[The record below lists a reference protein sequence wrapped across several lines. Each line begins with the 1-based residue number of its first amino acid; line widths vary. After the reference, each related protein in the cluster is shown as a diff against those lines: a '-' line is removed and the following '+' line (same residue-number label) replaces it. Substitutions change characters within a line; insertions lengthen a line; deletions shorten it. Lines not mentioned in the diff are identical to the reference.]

1 MIRLVVLEDEKAAS
15 NALLD
20 CIKRY
25 SEESKQ
31 LFDVVTYDNALDF
44 IDKYKVSADVIF
56 MDIQMPY
63 LNGMDAAKRVREM
76 DENVVIVFVTN
87 LARYAIEAYEVNAYD
102 FVLKPVRYSAFAM
115 KMDRICRYVER
126 NRSDAKLLTVITRE
140 VKKRVLVS
148 DIKYVEVRNH
158 EVILHC
164 ADEDVKFRGTLSS
177 VAEELR
183 ESEFALCNS
192 CYLVNLKYVTEIDG
206 DTVTVGGEKLR
217 ISQPKRKQFVREV
230 AKYIGGSD

>member
-1 MIRLVVLEDEKAAS
+1 MIRLVVLEDEKTACD
-15 NALLD
+15 ALLGY
-20 CIKRY
+20 IKRY
-25 SEESKQ
+25 SEESKKN
-31 LFDVVTYDNALDF
+31 FDVVAYDNALDF

-63 LNGMDAAKRVREM
+63 LNGMDAAKKVREM

-102 FVLKPVRYSAFAM
+102 FVLKPVRYSAFSM

-126 NRSDAKLLTVITRE
+126 NRNGTRLLNIITRE
-140 VKKRVLVS
+140 VKKRVCVS
-148 DIKYVEVRNH
+148 EIKYVEVRNH

-164 ADEDVKFRGTLSS
+164 VDEEIKFRGTLS
-177 VAEELR
+177 AIADELH
-183 ESEFALCNS
+183 EAEFALCNS

-206 DTVTVGGEKLR
+206 DSVNVGGEKLR

-230 AKYIGGSD
+230 AKYIGGSE

>member
-1 MIRLVVLEDEKAAS
+1 MIRLVVLEDEKTACD
-15 NALLD
+15 ALLG

-25 SEESKQ
+25 SEESKKN
-31 LFDVVTYDNALDF
+31 FDVVAYDNALDF

-63 LNGMDAAKRVREM
+63 LNGMDAAKKVREM

-102 FVLKPVRYSAFAM
+102 FVLKPVRYSAFSM

-126 NRSDAKLLTVITRE
+126 NRNGTRLLNIITRE
-140 VKKRVLVS
+140 VKKRVYVS
-148 DIKYVEVRNH
+148 EIKYVEVRNH

-164 ADEDVKFRGTLSS
+164 VDEEIKFRGTLS
-177 VAEELR
+177 AIANELH
-183 ESEFALCNS
+183 EAEFALCNS

-206 DTVTVGGEKLR
+206 DSVNVGGEKLR

-230 AKYIGGSD
+230 AKYIGGSE